1 MQAFF
6 FWGIA
11 MNDIRFAE
19 IESRIAH
26 QDKTIADLNEMVTA
40 QWRKIEAL
48 ERQIKRLGDEMQDVA
63 QGAVPVDRPPHY

>member
-1 MQAFF
+1 MQDQTA
-6 FWGIA
+6 
-11 MNDIRFAE
+11 
-19 IESRIAH
+19 RIDELEQRMAH
-26 QDKTIADLNEMVTA
+26 QEKSISDLNEMVTA